1 MSKAKQK
8 LAEMKS
14 ANTVD
19 DVVSWLW
26 DDVPLPEKAAGRSG
40 QMTSSDLFKM
50 LRMYERGAS
59 AKEISEAIGRSQGV
73 VHTTLSRI
81 RKQVNS
87 RDLPKETQ
95 EKMRQVEQEF
105 MDDWRL
111 YRAAQPVNKMDRLFD
126 YIRSIRKK

>member
-1 MSKAKQK
+1 MSDAKQK
-8 LAEMKS
+8 LAEKKN
-14 ANTVD
+14 ATTVD

-26 DDVPLPEKAAGRSG
+26 DDVPLPEKAAGRRG
-40 QMTSSDLFKM
+40 QMTSSELFKM

-87 RDLPKETQ
+87 RDIPKETQ

-105 MDDWRL
+105 IDDWRL
-111 YRAAQPVNKMDRLFD
+111 YKAAQPVNKMARLFD
-126 YIRSIRKK
+126 YIRLIRKK